1 MGQAASSKEKNNQ
14 HTKAP
19 VYRPFCGPPTHQFS
33 HWQLV
38 KRSDGD
44 GYRFIPIYTNTTKK
58 SLSVADNPR
67 EKVVDP
73 DFLKE
78 KFKHEQHCDEKSI
91 PKRRNAMCMEI
102 EKVTMVNSRTNC
114 STLREERKQLIIKY
128 NYSRIVRSKCSE
140 Q

>member
-1 MGQAASSKEKNNQ
+1 MGQAASTKEKNNQ

-58 SLSVADNPR
+58 CLTVADNPR
-67 EKVVDP
+67 EKVADP
-73 DFLKE
+73 TFLKE
-78 KFKHEQHCDEKSI
+78 KFKHERRETKTSNS
-91 PKRRNAMCMEI
+91 KRRNATCMEI
-102 EKVTMVNSRTNC
+102 ERGTMSESPLNGL
-114 STLREERKQLIIKY
+114 TLREERKQLIIKY
-128 NYSRIVRSKCSE
+128 NYSKIVRSKQE
-140 Q
+140 ER